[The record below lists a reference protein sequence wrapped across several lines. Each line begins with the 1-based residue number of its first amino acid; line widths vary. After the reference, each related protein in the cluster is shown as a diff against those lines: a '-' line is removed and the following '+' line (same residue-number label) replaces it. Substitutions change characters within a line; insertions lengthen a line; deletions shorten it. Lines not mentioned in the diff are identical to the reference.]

1 MLTDL
6 TTDLLRAPF
15 GALLSRFA
23 EEDDDVVVLAA
34 DLARYV
40 DVLGF
45 AERFP
50 DRFLQMGMSEQNAIG
65 VTSGL
70 AKSGLLPV
78 FVTYGVFITRR
89 AYDQVAMALCTGP
102 TRALLVGAQP
112 GIATPFRATHQSID
126 DVALMRALPGM
137 TVIDPADATDMAMAF
152 EAVADGAGPVYVRSY
167 RGSQPPLPRPQGDTA
182 RIGDTVDLGDGDDVA
197 FVSTGLATQWVLQA
211 RTLLRD
217 RGISVAHLH
226 VPTIKPLDREAIADF
241 CADRASVICVENH
254 TRAGGLFEAVA
265 GVLAETGTGTRL
277 RVANVPDV
285 WPPSG
290 STDHIRRELRL
301 DPEALATLAQKEAR

>member
-23 EEDDDVVVLAA
+23 EENDDVVVLAA

-78 FVTYGVFITRR
+78 FVTWISY
-89 AYDQVAMALCTGP
+89 
-102 TRALLVGAQP
+102 
-112 GIATPFRATHQSID
+112 SI
-126 DVALMRALPGM
+126 V
-137 TVIDPADATDMAMAF
+137 
-152 EAVADGAGPVYVRSY
+152 
-167 RGSQPPLPRPQGDTA
+167 
-182 RIGDTVDLGDGDDVA
+182 
-197 FVSTGLATQWVLQA
+197 
-211 RTLLRD
+211 
-217 RGISVAHLH
+217 
-226 VPTIKPLDREAIADF
+226 
-241 CADRASVICVENH
+241 
-254 TRAGGLFEAVA
+254 
-265 GVLAETGTGTRL
+265 
-277 RVANVPDV
+277 
-285 WPPSG
+285 
-290 STDHIRRELRL
+290 
-301 DPEALATLAQKEAR
+301 